1 MKTVQVQ
8 ADATL
13 GGFDDAAG
21 QQPAEVVVEG
31 SVALLARLLGLLVT
45 FIGEA
50 LTLRLVEEMW
60 PDVRLN
66 AAELGAEETGHE

>member
-1 MKTVQVQ
+1 
-8 ADATL
+8 L
-13 GGFDDAAG
+13 GGFEEAAG
-21 QQPAEVVVEG
+21 QQPAEVVAEG